1 MKLDKTLQIIL
12 KLVCIPLIV
21 YCFFRLSFPNT
32 NSFFLFKG
40 PVDSD
45 NIFVWQA
52 IIVGPP
58 DTPYAKGMFPIS
70 IHFTEKYPLAQMKVN
85 LFKFLT
91 S

>member
-1 MKLDKTLQIIL
+1 MKLCRTLHPIL
-12 KLVCIPLIV
+12 PLVCIPLNV
-21 YCFFRLSFPNT
+21 YCFFPLIFCNT
-32 NSFFLFKG
+32 NFFLFKG

-52 IIVGPP
+52 VIVDPP
-58 DTPYAKGMFPIS
+58 DTPYAEGMFPVS
-70 IHFTEKYPLAQMKVN
+70 IHFTEEYPLAPMKVN

>member
-1 MKLDKTLQIIL
+1 MFIVSSLLFFVIL
-12 KLVCIPLIV
+12 I
-21 YCFFRLSFPNT
+21 
-32 NSFFLFKG
+32 FFLFKG

-52 IIVGPP
+52 VIVGPP
-58 DTPYAKGMFPIS
+58 DTPYAEGMFPVS
-70 IHFTEKYPLAQMKVN
+70 IHFTEEYPLSPMKVN

>member
-1 MKLDKTLQIIL
+1 MILRRTLHRIL
-12 KLVCIPLIV
+12 PQVCIPLIF
-21 YCFFRLSFPNT
+21 YFFFRLSFPNT
-32 NSFFLFKG
+32 HFFFTG

-58 DTPYAKGMFPIS
+58 DTPYYEGMFPVS
-70 IHFTEKYPLAQMKVN
+70 IHFTEEYPLAPMKVN